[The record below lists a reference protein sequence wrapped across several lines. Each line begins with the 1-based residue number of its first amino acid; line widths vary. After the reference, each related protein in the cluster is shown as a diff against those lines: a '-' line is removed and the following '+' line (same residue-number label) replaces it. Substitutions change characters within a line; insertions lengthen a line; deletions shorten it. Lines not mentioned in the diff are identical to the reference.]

1 MFEGTGYAIL
11 YGFLLAFAIGPI
23 FFILIETSITKGFRS
38 ALSFDLGAILA
49 DIVFILIAFF
59 STSQILQKVSDDP
72 NLLIFG
78 GVILVVYGVISFIK
92 TSKSFRKIYREHHDK
107 EIKVKKNLL
116 GLFIK
121 GFLLNFINFGVLA
134 GWIGTI
140 IMANALTTSTQGVVV
155 FLATVLASL
164 LVTDIIK
171 ISLAKKLQNKMTPR
185 FIFKTKKWVS
195 ILIIAFGLFL
205 VYQGFFLQQPETD
218 SIQDRLE
225 NIKEKL
231 PE

>member
-11 YGFLLAFAIGPI
+11 YGFLLAFAVGPI
-23 FFILIETSITKGFRS
+23 FFILIETSITKGFRC
-38 ALSFDLGAILA
+38 ALTFDLGAITA

-59 STSQILQKVSDDP
+59 STNQILQKVSDDP

-78 GVILVVYGVISFIK
+78 GAILIIYGIISFVK
-92 TSKSFRKIYREHHDK
+92 TSKSFRKIVREHYY
-107 EIKVKKNLL
+107 IKAKKNLL
-116 GLFIK
+116 GLFFK

-140 IMANALTTSTQGVVV
+140 IMANALTTSEESVII
-155 FLATVLASL
+155 FLITVLVSL

-171 ISLAKKLQNKMTPR
+171 ISLAKKLKSKMTPR

-195 ILIIAFGLFL
+195 ILIILFGVFL
-205 VYQGFFLQQPETD
+205 VTEGVLLRKDNP
-218 SIQDRLE
+218 IKDRIE
-225 NIKEKL
+225 EYKSKKL
-231 PE
+231 PN